1 MKNNNVIIDTNII
14 VSVLL
19 SKNSESSTYKVLEL
33 VFNKTI
39 KPFIS
44 PKIFSEYKEVLS
56 REKFALNQ
64 KLVIEFLNEYKKL
77 SKMINPISSDIN
89 LIDEKD
95 RPFYDLFI
103 SQNNNTFLIT
113 GNIKHFPKN
122 DYILTAKDFLN
133 LF

>member
-1 MKNNNVIIDTNII
+1 MKNKNVIIDTNII

-19 SKNSESSTYKVLEL
+19 TKNSESSTYKVLEL

-77 SKMINPISSDIN
+77 SKMINTISSDIK

>member
-19 SKNSESSTYKVLEL
+19 TNNSESSTYKVLEL
-33 VFNKTI
+33 VFNKSI

-77 SKMINPISSDIN
+77 SKMINPISSDIK

>member
-1 MKNNNVIIDTNII
+1 MKNKNVIIDTNII

-19 SKNSESSTYKVLEL
+19 TKNSESSTYKVLEL

-77 SKMINPISSDIN
+77 SKMINPISSDIK

>member
-19 SKNSESSTYKVLEL
+19 TKNSESSTYKVLEL

-77 SKMINPISSDIN
+77 SKIINPVSSDIK